1 MTVGLGEMPM
11 MRHAVI
17 SMLLVL
23 CAGVAAAQDNT
34 VRMTIPQ
41 SSPLPEDQVR
51 VTVSMG
57 LPVPGISGN
66 DNALE
71 AQEQARRK
79 AYELAA
85 HECAVLGGTIAS
97 ECRVESMNVNVNA
110 NTYANRY
117 QSSSSSN
124 AWVAV
129 NATYRIKLK

>member
-1 MTVGLGEMPM
+1 
-11 MRHAVI
+11 MRLAVI
-17 SMLLVL
+17 STLLVL
-23 CAGVAAAQDNT
+23 CAGVAAAQDNP

-51 VTVSMG
+51 VNVSMS
-57 LPVPGISGN
+57 LTVPGAAGSN
-66 DNALE
+66 DSALP

-85 HECAVLGGTIAS
+85 HECAALRDTIAS

-110 NTYANRY
+110 YANRY
-117 QSSSSSN
+117 QNASSGNS
-124 AWVAV
+124 WVAV